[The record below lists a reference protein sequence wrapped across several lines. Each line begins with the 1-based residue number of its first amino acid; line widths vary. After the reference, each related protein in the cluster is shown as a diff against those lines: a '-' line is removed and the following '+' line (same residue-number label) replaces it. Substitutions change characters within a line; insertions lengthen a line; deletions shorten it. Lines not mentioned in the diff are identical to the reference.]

1 MKKSAEK
8 ERVSRERTSE
18 DKEREKEKEKIVTP
32 VLDEAELVQWT
43 WKTCAPTLPHSCF
56 HFSGCIEP
64 L

>member
-18 DKEREKEKEKIVTP
+18 DKEREKEKIVTP